1 MSNNPL
7 LSYLKLTSW
16 WPYYQ
21 LQHEATVTQNN
32 RLYPAIQL
40 ISGGFT
46 HSKYPVLTIK
56 TQMVKLKLLSFH
68 QPVTLVLGLILGLAG
83 ELTADFPR
91 PLPLFVFFS
100 SVSSSKSL
108 SSPSLALSSLLNSSL
123 SSKSLS

>member
-1 MSNNPL
+1 MMDTTFQGIMKKSFYLQKKLDGEFDAELDTEWLLFADETFPL
-7 LSYLKLTSW
+7 PLPLPFNILIG
-16 WPYYQ
+16 
-21 LQHEATVTQNN
+21 VT
-32 RLYPAIQL
+32 
-40 ISGGFT
+40 
-46 HSKYPVLTIK
+46 
-56 TQMVKLKLLSFH
+56 
-68 QPVTLVLGLILGLAG
+68 VTLVLGLILGLAG